1 MRSTTAQSDV
11 AAPARELWAALT
23 SPARTRQYLA
33 GLSITSR
40 WEPDAGVDAYQGR
53 TLIATGVV
61 VVACEPRLLV
71 YRLDDPA
78 TADIDCW
85 LTWQLDQSGPDL
97 TRVTLTAD
105 TLPADPA
112 IDAVRLVSSLKT
124 HVETN
129 RRRNAP
135 ADPSALARTIQLIP
149 KPRRRWSWRAGRAD
163 GGYFVAR
170 PRRWPGHPVRR
181 SSDVQT
187 RRHQRMMRKASRG
200 SRAIRVRSAR
210 RARWPRGGDR
220 WGDTARHILDNAK
233 PGRLSGTVLACRYH
247 RPGSCGTWPAPRS
260 PPPARPAAGCS
271 CRVPPTRWSRS

>member
-40 WEPDAGVDAYQGR
+40 WEPDARVDACHGR

-61 VVACEPRLLV
+61 VVACEPSLLV

-78 TADIDCW
+78 TGDTDCW
-85 LTWQLDQSGPDL
+85 LSWQLDQSEPDL

-112 IDAVRLVSSLKT
+112 IDTVRLVSSLKT

-129 RRRNAP
+129 HRRNAP

-149 KPRRRWSWRAGRAD
+149 KPRRR
-163 GGYFVAR
+163 
-170 PRRWPGHPVRR
+170 
-181 SSDVQT
+181 
-187 RRHQRMMRKASRG
+187 
-200 SRAIRVRSAR
+200 
-210 RARWPRGGDR
+210 
-220 WGDTARHILDNAK
+220 
-233 PGRLSGTVLACRYH
+233 
-247 RPGSCGTWPAPRS
+247 
-260 PPPARPAAGCS
+260 
-271 CRVPPTRWSRS
+271 